1 MNMIKDK
8 TWLVKVPEVI
18 YNKILEQKEF
28 GIIDFI
34 PNKTNKQSPSVN
46 IRLNKTFSGQNF
58 NLSYEPTKT
67 FISFKDKKNKMS
79 QVKKVDYFGRFIASD
94 ETASD
99 NMTKQVTQEQLSN
112 TPVVLT
118 DKHRGRQQFD
128 SIIPRSGGELSL
140 SLKKKSSRKDPTFK
154 KTRMDR
160 DDLKTAI
167 FNLFNEEDYLTARE
181 IGSKLDQPDNYLK
194 EVLNEICDY
203 IRTGPKKGFYELKRQ
218 FFKSDKGINNMLID
232 EN

>member
-18 YNKILEQKEF
+18 YNKILDQKDF

-34 PNKTNKQSPSVN
+34 PNITNKKNPPN
-46 IRLNKTFSGQNF
+46 IKIRLNDRFSGNNF
-58 NLSYEPTKT
+58 NLSYEATNT
-67 FISFKDKKNKMS
+67 FISFKDKRNKLS
-79 QVKKVDYFGRFIASD
+79 QVKKIDYFGRFIASD
-94 ETASD
+94 ELASD
-99 NMTKQVTQEQLSN
+99 NMTMQVTQEQLSN

-118 DKHRGRQQFD
+118 DKNKGRQQFN
-128 SIIPRSGGELSL
+128 SIIPRSGAELS
-140 SLKKKSSRKDPTFK
+140 STLKKKGNRKDITFK

-160 DDLKTAI
+160 DDLKTEI

-218 FFKSDKGINNMLID
+218 FFKSDKGANNMMID
-232 EN
+232 